1 MDENTRRYYLDAM
14 GVQCWQLLDPVLD
27 PEPAGSKSLVE
38 DQAAVHTGS
47 VADTVAE
54 STEAYGGK
62 ISRDAESIDTDNMG
76 WPQLDSAIQQCSQC
90 RLHETRKQV
99 FTGRGNLSAQIMF
112 VVLAASVEDEA
123 AGVLCSG
130 EAEVLF
136 SRMLS
141 AIDIAIDDVYITS
154 LLKCSIPPNHT
165 VSPKEIQSC
174 NHFLKQ
180 QLQLV
185 RPRLLVILGESAI
198 RCLMQKN
205 LSLDDFRAMNSECRS
220 GEPRNSEPR
229 NSEHRNSGSGPEF
242 ETVPLLVSYSP
253 QELLLHPE
261 DKRKAWSDLQ
271 LLQKTIA
278 GGL

>member
-14 GVQCWQLLDPVLD
+14 GVQCWQLLDP
-27 PEPAGSKSLVE
+27 EPAESKSLAA
-38 DQAAVHTGS
+38 DQAAVHTGA

-54 STEAYGGK
+54 SAEAYVSEV
-62 ISRDAESIDTDNMG
+62 SRDADNIDADNMG
-76 WPQLDSAIQQCSQC
+76 WSQLDSAIQQCSQC
-90 RLHETRKQV
+90 RLHETRRQV
-99 FTGRGNLSAQIMF
+99 FSGRGNQSAQIMF
-112 VVLAASVEDEA
+112 VILAASTEDEA

-136 SRMLS
+136 SRMLA

-154 LLKCSIPPNHT
+154 LLKCSMPPNHT

-174 NHFLKQ
+174 NGFFKQ

-198 RCLMQKN
+198 RCLLQKN
-205 LSLDDFRAMNSECRS
+205 LSLDDFRAMNSERR
-220 GEPRNSEPR
+220 GSE
-229 NSEHRNSGSGPEF
+229 SGPEF
-242 ETVPLLVSYSP
+242 ETVPLFVSYSP